1 MYYKETM
8 FVKWRGT
15 KRLRKLKHHKLF
27 PCAIK
32 YTVFLQNL
40 LFIPSQISFI
50 IKKYIGIIQLKEVG
64 AIKIKIMAQ
73 DIFITLVEKTPKGH
87 VF

>member
-1 MYYKETM
+1 M

-15 KRLRKLKHHKLF
+15 KRLRKLNHHKLF

-40 LFIPSQISFI
+40 LFTPSQISFI
-50 IKKYIGIIQLKEVG
+50 IKKLIGIIQLKEVG
-64 AIKIKIMAQ
+64 AIKIKILAQ
-73 DIFITLVEKTPKGH
+73 GILIILVEKKTQRAG
-87 VF
+87 FSDS